1 MSTLFPSFPISVSVK
16 TASFTI
22 PLKRFARVTV
32 EVDSGGIFTI
42 NGVNAVT
49 SAAFLNID
57 VSVTNSSAIYNV
69 PIGYRAVIA
78 SMGSQGAG
86 SNYFNGNSLASYPN
100 NAGQSANVAG
110 AQIGPGGQA
119 FSSGFINDDPQIAGV
134 AIPSNATNRQ
144 AVFML
149 PPGTV
154 ISGSGNWRAV
164 VEEYA

>member
-22 PLKRFARVTV
+22 PLNRFARVTV

-57 VSVTNSSAIYNV
+57 VSITNAQATYNV
-69 PIGYRAVIA
+69 PTGYRAVIA
-78 SMGSQGAG
+78 SMGSQTPGL
-86 SNYFNGNSLASYPN
+86 NYFNGNPFASYPSSPN
-100 NAGQSANVAG
+100 QSANVAG

-119 FSSGFINDDPQIAGV
+119 IAAGTDTRSIAGV

>member
-22 PLKRFARVTV
+22 PFNRFARVTV

-42 NGVNAVT
+42 NGVTAVT

-57 VSVTNSSAIYNV
+57 VSITNAEATYNV
-69 PIGYRAVIA
+69 PTGYRAVIA
-78 SMGSQGAG
+78 SMGGFFSGE
-86 SNYFNGNSLASYPN
+86 NYFNGNSLASYPN

-119 FSSGFINDDPQIAGV
+119 IATGGGTRQIAGV

>member
-22 PLKRFARVTV
+22 PFNRFARVTV

-42 NGVNAVT
+42 NGVTAVT
-49 SAAFLNID
+49 SAAFLNIA
-57 VSVTNSSAIYNV
+57 VTNTNSAIYNV
-69 PIGYRAVIA
+69 PTGYRVVIA
-78 SMGSQGAG
+78 SMGGFFSGE
-86 SNYFNGNSLASYPN
+86 NYFNGNSFASYPSSSN
-100 NAGQSANVAG
+100 QSADVVG

-119 FSSGFINDDPQIAGV
+119 IAAGGSTRQIAGV